1 MDMLKMIF
9 YGFASYEFSFPVFFL
24 KLLCLLYLKGWKEE
38 ICRNVINQRQ
48 HGQQVKVFSSM
59 K

>member
-24 KLLCLLYLKGWKEE
+24 KLQCLLYLKDGKKKSAGVPSTKGAMANGL
-38 ICRNVINQRQ
+38 RYFP
-48 HGQQVKVFSSM
+48 G
-59 K
+59 